1 MAAGQVRRDGHRDA
15 RPSYARLHSLRAM
28 TYGIVGN
35 TNKDALWEPLVRV
48 TAWLGAR
55 GLPYRLDRP
64 LADGLRARGLA
75 GAPHADAATDDPVA
89 GADILLSF
97 GGDGTMLRS
106 AHRAG
111 TPGPPILGVN
121 VGRLGY
127 LTRADV
133 DEVTDVLAEVEAGR
147 YRVEQRTTLDVSVT
161 GAETPGVPAWAL
173 NDVVVDKSGTTSM
186 IQIEATVDGL
196 FLNTYWADGLVVA
209 TPTGSTAYALSVG
222 GPIVVPSGL
231 ETDVVVVAPIAPHT
245 LTARPIVLPAS
256 CTLDL
261 RVSTRGDAY
270 AFAVDGISTLLPGRD
285 AVAIRVG
292 RSERT
297 VRLVTLPGRDV
308 FATLRDKL
316 SWGKG
321 GVF

>member
-1 MAAGQVRRDGHRDA
+1 
-15 RPSYARLHSLRAM
+15 M
-28 TYGIVGN
+28 TFGITGN
-35 TNKDALWEPLVRV
+35 TSKDALWPALAAAV
-48 TAWLGAR
+48 AWLDER
-55 GLPYRLDRP
+55 GLATRLDVP
-64 LADGLRARGLA
+64 LADGLAERGTA
-75 GAPHADAATDDPVA
+75 VAPETVSDDPVA
-89 GADILLSF
+89 GADVLLSF
-97 GGDGTMLRS
+97 GGDGTVLRS

-111 TPGPPILGVN
+111 LDGPPILGVN

-133 DEVTDVLAEVEAGR
+133 GEVTDVLARLVAGDFSVEA
-147 YRVEQRTTLDVSVT
+147 RTTLDVALD
-161 GAETPGVPAWAL
+161 GADAPGVPRWAL

-186 IQIEATVDGL
+186 IQIEATVDGV

-222 GPIVVPSGL
+222 GPIVVPGTP

-256 CTLDL
+256 CALSL
-261 RVSTRGDAY
+261 RVVTRDDAF
-270 AFAVDGISTLLPGRD
+270 AFAVDGMSALVPGH
-285 AVAIRVG
+285 AEVTIRVT
-292 RSERT
+292 RSAGT

>member
-1 MAAGQVRRDGHRDA
+1 
-15 RPSYARLHSLRAM
+15 M
-28 TYGIVGN
+28 TYGIAGN
-35 TNKDALWEPLVRV
+35 PGKDALWPVLVET
-48 TAWLGAR
+48 TAWLRAR
-55 GLPYRLDRP
+55 GLAFRLDRP
-64 LADGLRARGLA
+64 LADGLAARGLA
-75 GAPHADAATDDPVA
+75 TDAHARAATDSP
-89 GADILLSF
+89 ADGVDVLLSF
-97 GGDGTMLRS
+97 GGDGTLLRS
-106 AHRAG
+106 AHHAG

-121 VGRLGY
+121 IGRLGF

-133 DEVTDVLAEVEAGR
+133 GEMTDVLARLEAGA
-147 YRVEQRTTLDVSVT
+147 YGVEERTTLDVAVE
-161 GAETPGVPAWAL
+161 GARVPGVPAWAL

-186 IQIEATVDGL
+186 IQIEATVDGV

-222 GPIVVPSGL
+222 GPIVVPSGA

-256 CTLDL
+256 SALVL
-261 RVSTRGDAY
+261 RVATRDDAY
-270 AFAVDGISTLLPGRD
+270 AFAVDGMSALIPGGAD
-285 AVAIRVG
+285 VTIRIG
-292 RSERT
+292 RSAGA

>member
-1 MAAGQVRRDGHRDA
+1 
-15 RPSYARLHSLRAM
+15 M
-28 TYGIVGN
+28 TFGITGN
-35 TNKDALWEPLVRV
+35 TSKDALWPALAEAV
-48 TAWLGAR
+48 AWLAER
-55 GLPYRLDRP
+55 GLSTRLDRP
-64 LADGLRARGLA
+64 LADGLAERGTHV
-75 GAPHADAATDDPVA
+75 APESVTDDPVA
-89 GADILLSF
+89 GADVLLSF
-97 GGDGTMLRS
+97 GGDGTVLRS

-111 TPGPPILGVN
+111 LDGPPILGVN

-133 DEVTDVLAEVEAGR
+133 AEVTDVLAAVVAGR
-147 YRVEQRTTLDVSVT
+147 YAVEKRTTLDVAID
-161 GAETPGVPAWAL
+161 GADAPGVPRWAL

-222 GPIVVPSGL
+222 GPIVVPGNR

-256 CTLDL
+256 CELVL
-261 RVSTRGDAY
+261 RVVTRDDAF
-270 AFAVDGISTLLPGRD
+270 AFAVDGMSALVPGH
-285 AVAIRVG
+285 AEVTIRVV
-292 RSERT
+292 RSAGT

>member
-1 MAAGQVRRDGHRDA
+1 
-15 RPSYARLHSLRAM
+15 M
-28 TYGIVGN
+28 TYGITGN
-35 TNKDALWEPLVRV
+35 SGKDALWPALVET

-55 GLPYRLDRP
+55 GLAYRLDRP
-64 LADGLRARGLA
+64 LADGLAARGLA
-75 GAPHADAATDDPVA
+75 AGPHTAAATDDPVV
-89 GADILLSF
+89 GVDVLLSF

-111 TPGPPILGVN
+111 TSGPPILGVN
-121 VGRLGY
+121 VGRLGF

-133 DEVTDVLAEVEAGR
+133 GEVTDVLALVEGGR
-147 YRVEQRTTLDVSVT
+147 YSVEERTTLDVAVE
-161 GAETPGVPAWAL
+161 GAEAPGLPAWAL

-186 IQIEATVDGL
+186 IQIEASVDGL

-222 GPIVVPSGL
+222 GPIVVPGA
-231 ETDVVVVAPIAPHT
+231 DVVVVAPIAPHT
-245 LTARPIVLPAS
+245 LTARPIVLPAA
-256 CTLDL
+256 CELAL
-261 RVSTRGDAY
+261 RVATRDAAF
-270 AFAVDGISTLLPGRD
+270 AFAVDGISVLLPGHAD
-285 AVAIRVG
+285 VTIRVR
-292 RSERT
+292 RSPGT

-308 FATLRDKL
+308 FGTLRDKL

>member
-1 MAAGQVRRDGHRDA
+1 MTGHRDGLA
-15 RPSYARLHSLRAM
+15 SYDPDASLLAM
-28 TYGIVGN
+28 TYGITGHSG
-35 TNKDALWEPLVRV
+35 KDALWPALVET
-48 TAWLGAR
+48 TAWLGGR
-55 GLPYRLDRP
+55 GLAYRLDRP
-64 LADGLRARGLA
+64 LAEGLAARGLA
-75 GAPHADAATDDPVA
+75 DSAHTAAATDDPVA
-89 GADILLSF
+89 GVDVLLSF

-111 TPGPPILGVN
+111 TSGPPILGVN
-121 VGRLGY
+121 VGRLGF

-133 DEVTDVLAEVEAGR
+133 GEVADVLAQVEAGH
-147 YRVEQRTTLDVSVT
+147 YSVEDRTTLDVTVE
-161 GAETPGVPAWAL
+161 GAEAPGLPAWAL

-186 IQIEATVDGL
+186 IQIETSVDGL

-222 GPIVVPSGL
+222 GPIVVPSGA
-231 ETDVVVVAPIAPHT
+231 DVVVVAPIAPHT
-245 LTARPIVLPAS
+245 LTARPIVLPAA
-256 CTLDL
+256 CELAL
-261 RVSTRGDAY
+261 RVATRDAAF
-270 AFAVDGISTLLPGRD
+270 AFAVDGISALLPGHAD
-285 AVAIRVG
+285 VTIRVR
-292 RSERT
+292 RSAGT